1 MNTVRNFL
9 LGLATIV
16 CLSIA
21 YYFLIALPAHNRGIL
36 QLEREKFEAAQKA
49 KAEEEFEKKK
59 KEDYEKMEAEG
70 KDYFLGSCLQVA
82 EETYTN
88 YIKLNG
94 TPVPG
99 KPDIYDAPMRIWD
112 TAQKNRKDAYDE
124 CYRKWGRR

>member
-1 MNTVRNFL
+1 MYTARNLL

-16 CLSIA
+16 SLSVA

-36 QLEREKFEAAQKA
+36 QLERDKFEAAEKA
-49 KAEEEFEKKK
+49 KAEEESEKKK
-59 KEDYEKMEAEG
+59 KEDLEKIEAEG
-70 KDYFLGSCLQVA
+70 KDWFLGSCLQAA
-82 EETYTN
+82 EETYTK

-99 KPDIYDAPMRIWD
+99 REGIYEAPQRIFD